1 MERKM
6 LVQLN
11 EKTSEKVSKLAI
23 EQGLTEDE
31 VVQKIVEWYFED
43 CEKDISL

>member
-1 MERKM
+1 M
-6 LVQLN
+6 LIQLN
-11 EKTSEKVSKLAI
+11 KKVSERVSELAI
-23 EQGLTEDE
+23 DMGMTEDE